1 MHHLDV
7 AILIADDHGHMTYT
21 VGTAVTPLEEE
32 KVTGL
37 RILDIIRIDGETTR
51 GARDLDAFERVDI
64 ADEARAVEGPLSD
77 A

>member
-7 AILIADDHGHMTYT
+7 AVLIADDHSHVTYT
-21 VGTAVTPLEEE
+21 VGTTVTPLEEE
-32 KVTGL
+32 EVAGL
-37 RILDIIRIDGETTR
+37 RVLDVICIDSETTR
-51 GARDLDAFERVDI
+51 GAGDLDAFEGIDV

>member
-1 MHHLDV
+1 
-7 AILIADDHGHMTYT
+7 MTYA

-51 GARDLDAFERVDI
+51 GARDLDAFERIDV
-64 ADEARAVEGPLSD
+64 ADEA
-77 A
+77 

>member
-7 AILIADDHGHMTYT
+7 AILIADDHSHVTDT

-37 RILDIIRIDGETTR
+37 RILDVVGIDGETTR
-51 GARDLDAFERVDI
+51 GARDLDAFERIDV
-64 ADEARAVEGPLSD
+64 ADEA
-77 A
+77 